1 MKWKVVIALFLGALL
16 GAAGTFGYF
25 YNLEMKRFHRYQK
38 HMADKPEEF
47 DLSLFD
53 ADQLY
58 QLKLTDPSG
67 GVGKSMRGSGNRV
80 TVIDLWASWC
90 KPCIDE
96 FESFERLQEKTKG
109 RVDFYFL
116 TDEPP
121 ETMAAMARRYRLP
134 FYSYGSDRVLPSYLT
149 GEGVLPRTYIIR
161 DGRVVY
167 ERRGGA
173 RWDSAQ
179 GVALLEKV
187 IAGAG

>member
-1 MKWKVVIALFLGALL
+1 MKWNVLIALLLGALL
-16 GAAGTFGYF
+16 GAGAAFGYF
-25 YNLEMKRFHRYQK
+25 YNIEIQRFNRYQK
-38 HMADKPEEF
+38 HMADNPAEF

-53 ADQLY
+53 ASQLD
-58 QLKLTDPSG
+58 QLKLTDSSG
-67 GVGKSMRGSGNRV
+67 GAGPSIRHSGNRV
-80 TVIDLWASWC
+80 VVVDLWATWC
-90 KPCIDE
+90 RPCLDE

-116 TDEPP
+116 TDEAP
-121 ETMAAMARRYRLP
+121 EAMAELARKYKLP
-134 FYSYGSDRVLPSYLT
+134 FYSYGSDRVLPSYLM

-173 RWDSAQ
+173 KWDSEQ